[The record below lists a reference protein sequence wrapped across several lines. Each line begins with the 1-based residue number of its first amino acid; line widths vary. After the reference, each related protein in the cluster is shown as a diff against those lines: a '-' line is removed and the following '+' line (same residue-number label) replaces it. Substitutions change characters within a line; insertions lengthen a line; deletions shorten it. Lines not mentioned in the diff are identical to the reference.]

1 MIPIL
6 SHFCLE
12 NNSLESVSGT
22 LLSLSDS
29 IDYHTKTKLVKIIEN
44 LPVLASD
51 RRNLN
56 DAVFTDAFSLQIFGE
71 ISARFEEN
79 VLEID
84 QSEAFEVFSK
94 FTDEILT
101 DRSSREIFELSFE
114 SFFSS
119 GLVSADSVGKMTRK
133 VVWQTAVFRTA
144 DRSNQYFWRLG
155 RWLYS

>member
-1 MIPIL
+1 MISVL

-22 LLSLSDS
+22 LLSLADS
-29 IDYHTKTKLVKIIEN
+29 IDYQTKTKLVKIIEK

-56 DAVFTDAFSLQIFGE
+56 DAVLTDAFSLQIFGE
-71 ISARFEEN
+71 ISSRFEEN

-84 QSEAFEVFSK
+84 QSEAFEVFSE
-94 FTDEILT
+94 FTNEILT
-101 DRSSREIFELSFE
+101 DPSSREIFELSFE

-119 GLVSADSVGKMTRK
+119 SLVSADKVGKMTRK

-144 DRSNQYFWRLG
+144 DRSNQYVWRLG